1 MMTRPR
7 PPTVKNSTAARKNRE
22 PTEDRLDA
30 LWASLL
36 NSGNRRA
43 SLLPERRAGARR
55 RWGAARGR
63 RGARCDGQR
72 RRSPLVPWMLRA
84 NARRRVVAAVTGGGG
99 KSPSEGHSTD
109 RQVPAVGAA
118 VFCCPGLS
126 ASAGWTPPLCHRRA
140 SKVRRD
146 RRVASGSDSPE
157 RDAARVSRDVARHEP
172 GEVVDDVAA
181 LAPSVEDRHG

>member
-43 SLLPERRAGARR
+43 SLLPERRAG
-55 RWGAARGR
+55 
-63 RGARCDGQR
+63 
-72 RRSPLVPWMLRA
+72 
-84 NARRRVVAAVTGGGG
+84 ARRRVVAAVTGGGG